1 MTNKLRR
8 VFLFVL
14 GVLPISQ
21 VCLSSCTGK
30 RDVTGTATNVA
41 SPVVST
47 STPISTRTLSP
58 TSTLIKSDVIN
69 TPTVT
74 IVTEALSEESL
85 LVWADAA
92 SASSNAGDIAY
103 HASQAEG
110 EPNTKICGDFVTA
123 WQPAEEAFEAW
134 IELEF
139 PTYILPKDIVIA
151 QSFFPAQIHKVEVI
165 TLDEQVLTVFDADR
179 DEMGDVRDICPV
191 TRTFTTGDVD
201 VLIRAVRIDLERLP
215 DEPWTQIDA
224 VGVNGWVSEMLP
236 SIEPTQAWV
245 EEDEEDFFAPR
256 YFSNKN
262 SVDVLLFA
270 GDRLWAGGDG
280 GLVAWDLGSL
290 NAPEY
295 QHVTPFAT
303 HALAYCD
310 WEVRQLLIGGDQ
322 GIHSVMLPIFDIE
335 PFVQPLDHPG
345 DDGFGRVS
353 AMACDDQ
360 KGQLWAGTLGHVSR
374 YDRATQSWREWSW
387 QDGLPDDT
395 VRKISLID
403 GDVWIATAS
412 GVALFHQG
420 ENLEVFNSANSD
432 LPCAFVHAI
441 ESDESG
447 IKWMASSC
455 GLLSFDG
462 NTWRQWDSKEING
475 NSLSNI
481 IMDIA
486 VDRDASLWLGDAFGN
501 LCQFDPLQKKCI
513 NSISAPSDD
522 FSLDRLE
529 IDSQG
534 NLTVG
539 STMDGL
545 YLFKD
550 GKWISLQTD
559 DQLLHNDIR
568 AIAQTPDDHIWVA
581 NGSALQYFPAD
592 QPSATWTDVS
602 LPDQAVT
609 HSLFA
614 ANDGLWIG
622 HTGGARFLPYLEE
635 FEVVDI
641 PVLDLPL
648 GYDIT
653 VTAINKDDQGFVYFG
668 LSTGLFT
675 WDGSELHYEDLLTDV
690 QRKNRVLPPR
700 VNSIYAFDDAVW
712 VGSSYGLHKFV
723 NGSLRTSW
731 EESLQSISS
740 FYAQSVGVVS
750 SNPREEGLLVA
761 IGTELFSFDGLQFSR
776 LLQLPTEIRN
786 LVIGPNQ
793 IWIATGNSGF
803 YSVPMDDSDAIYW
816 AMADKN
822 NALPESYGYQAVLIS
837 DPHTLWIGSSQNG
850 LTRLRGMYGQ

>member
-151 QSFFPAQIHKVEVI
+151 QSFYPAQIRKVEVI
-165 TLDEQVLTVFDADR
+165 TLDEEVLTVLDADR
-179 DEMGDVRDICPV
+179 NEMGDVRDICPV
-191 TRTFTTGDVD
+191 TRTFTTEDVD

-236 SIEPTQAWV
+236 SIEPTQAWFV
-245 EEDEEDFFAPR
+245 EDEEDFFAPR

-262 SVDVLLFA
+262 SVDTFLFA
-270 GDRLWAGGDG
+270 SDQLWAGGDG
-280 GLVAWDLGSL
+280 GLVAWDLDLSSS
-290 NAPEY
+290 AEY
-295 QHVTPFAT
+295 QHITPYAT
-303 HALAYCD
+303 YSLAYCY

-322 GIHSVMLPIFDIE
+322 GIHSLMLPIYDNE
-335 PFVQPLDHPG
+335 AFVQPLDHPG
-345 DDGFGRVS
+345 GDGFGPIN

-360 KGQLWAGTLGHVSR
+360 KGQLWASTLGHVSR
-374 YDRATQSWREWSW
+374 FDQATQSWREWSW

-395 VRKISLID
+395 VRRISLID

-412 GVALFHQG
+412 GVAVLHQG

-432 LPCAFVHAI
+432 LPCQIVHAI

-447 IKWMASSC
+447 VKWMASSC

-462 NTWRQWDSKEING
+462 NTWRQWDSEEING
-475 NSLSNI
+475 NGLSNM

-486 VDRDASLWLGDAFGN
+486 VDRDGSLWLGDVFGN
-501 LCQFDPLQKKCI
+501 LCEFDPLETKCI
-513 NSISAPSDD
+513 NTITPPNDE
-522 FSLDRLE
+522 FSLDSLE

-534 NLTVG
+534 NLAMG
-539 STMDGL
+539 SSMGGL
-545 YLFKD
+545 YLLKA
-550 GKWISLQTD
+550 GEWISLQTD

-568 AIAQTPDDHIWVA
+568 AITQTPDGHIWVA
-581 NGSALQYFPAD
+581 NGLALQHFPAD
-592 QPSATWTDVS
+592 QPSTRWIEVS
-602 LPDQAVT
+602 LPGQAVT

-622 HTGGARFLPYLEE
+622 HTDGARFLPYLEE

-641 PVLDLPL
+641 PVLELPL
-648 GYDIT
+648 GFDHAVASIG
-653 VTAINKDDQGFVYFG
+653 KDGQGLMYFG

-675 WDGSELHYEDLLTDV
+675 WDGSELHHEDLLTDV
-690 QRKNRVLPPR
+690 QRENRVLPPR
-700 VNSIYAFDDAVW
+700 VNSIFVDDKGVW
-712 VGSSYGLHKFV
+712 VGSSHGLHQFV

-740 FYAQSVGVVS
+740 FYAQSVGVVAF
-750 SNPREEGLLVA
+750 NPRGGGLMVA
-761 IGTELFSFDGLQFSR
+761 IGSELFSFDGRQFIR
-776 LLQLPTEIRN
+776 LLQLPTEIRSMD
-786 LVIGPNQ
+786 IGPNQ
-793 IWIATGNSGF
+793 IWLATANSGLF
-803 YSVPMDDSDAIYW
+803 SIPMDDSDAIYW
-816 AMADKN
+816 DLADKN